1 MKKILQVV
9 VCDDY
14 RQAFQYYTIVDL
26 VVATNACVFPETA
39 SSRLPHVAKL
49 KTLGSRVHEWLSS
62 VLSLA
67 SDGG

>member
-14 RQAFQYYTIVDL
+14 RQAIHYYIIVDL

-39 SSRLPHVAKL
+39 SPRLLHVLKL
-49 KTLGSRVHEWLSS
+49 KKLKNEWLSGA
-62 VLSLA
+62 LSSA